1 MNGCDIITYI
11 LQTERKLS
19 LEKMRFES
27 RTPALAYLCIA
38 SLAWTHDLLCAFS
51 PNGFEKGV
59 HGHKYGT
66 SVKGD

>member
-27 RTPALAYLCIA
+27 RTPALARIPVY
-38 SLAWTHDLLCAFS
+38 SLARVDARS
-51 PNGFEKGV
+51 
-59 HGHKYGT
+59 
-66 SVKGD
+66 SVRIFPKRF